1 MPQAIIGGSFGYAIK
16 MAISMGAKRGL
27 FSNEAGMGSTPH
39 AHAQANVKTA
49 HEQGTAAMVGVF
61 MDTFVVLTM
70 TALIVI
76 SCLYVNNPALVNV
89 ADKNTMVQTSI
100 ATLFANA
107 NTGAIIGAIFV
118 AVCLAFFAFSTIIS
132 WNLFGKINFEY
143 LFGKKSA
150 IIYSVLSVIF
160 VFLGSF
166 LQSDLVWNLSDF
178 FNYLMVIP
186 NVLALLALSSL
197 VVKELKA
204 HTAKKKGELP
214 LSAEKVEK

>member
-1 MPQAIIGGSFGYAIK
+1 
-16 MAISMGAKRGL
+16 MGAKRGL

-76 SCLYVNNPALVNV
+76 TCLYVNNPQLLAN
-89 ADKNTMVQTSI
+89 ADKNTLVQTAI
-100 ATLFANA
+100 ATMFTNA
-107 NTGAIIGAIFV
+107 NTGALIGGIFV
-118 AVCLAFFAFSTIIS
+118 AICLTFFAFSTILS

-143 LFGKKSA
+143 LFGKKSV
-150 IIYSVLSVIF
+150 IIYSILSVVFI
-160 VFLGSF
+160 FLGTF
-166 LQSDLVWNLSDF
+166 LSSDLVWNFSDF

-186 NVLALLALSSL
+186 NVIALLALSGL
-197 VVKELKA
+197 VVNELK
-204 HTAKKKGELP
+204 TNGKKNVGDTPNQPLAKGLE
-214 LSAEKVEK
+214 E